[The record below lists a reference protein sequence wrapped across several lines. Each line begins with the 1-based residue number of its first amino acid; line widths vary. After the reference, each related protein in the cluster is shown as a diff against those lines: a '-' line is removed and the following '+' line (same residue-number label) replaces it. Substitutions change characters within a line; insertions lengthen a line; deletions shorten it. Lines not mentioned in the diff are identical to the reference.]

1 MKKVIVVSALAMAGV
16 FSAQALADRG
26 KTGFYVTG
34 AYFHERRSLNNF
46 HRDRVITFE
55 QIAE

>member
-26 KTGFYVTG
+26 KTGFFFLGDAG
-34 AYFHERRSLNNF
+34 AWGVVAF
-46 HRDRVITFE
+46 ITCTRE
-55 QIAE
+55 AEGVVGG